1 MENFVHCITRDV
13 LDKSLAVDRVHKG
26 QIKWNR
32 NATYLSTHLIRHGI
46 AHTNLAMSLSTL
58 AGIALFF
65 LFLRTVVQK
74 LHILLLYSND
84 PGIYFTVTLI
94 KFVGKKK
101 VALLILG
108 H

>member
-1 MENFVHCITRDV
+1 MENFVYCITRDV

-32 NATYLSTHLIRHGI
+32 NATYLSTHLLRHGI

-58 AGIALFF
+58 AGILFF
-65 LFLRTVVQK
+65 FLTTVVQK

-101 VALLILG
+101 LLY
-108 H
+108 